1 MRADL
6 LQLAAD
12 LARRREAFALAVVV
26 RREPASS
33 ARQGDTAIV
42 TTTGQVHGW
51 LGGSCIQPTVVREAL
66 AALRDEAPRLVAFS
80 PRPAGDDRRGVTV
93 HPMTCHSGGSVDI
106 YVEPVL
112 PAPDLV
118 VFGLSPVALALARL
132 GRTLGYEVTLVDPDA
147 DPAAVP
153 DAHRVVPAFR
163 PDDRATW
170 PALRPDR
177 LFVVVA
183 TQGQHDEVATRAAL
197 AAAPAYLGIVA
208 SRARFAQIRDTLAA
222 GGMPA
227 ASLDA
232 VRSPAGLDIGAR
244 TAEEIA
250 LSILAEIV
258 QRRGAGAA
266 ARDSHPAPA
275 SIEGAAPREMPDTG
289 SEAAAGREAPAVES
303 HGATARREGDAAA
316 QTASAGPAAPDSAVG
331 GVFATATGAASAG
344 TPDTRARTVSPGV
357 AGAGAV
363 PPGGARVLAGPADR
377 AAASSTPEPSGPI
390 DAVDPVCGMAVAV
403 ATARHRAE
411 HAGQVYYFCCG
422 GCRERFLVDPA
433 RYLAAAR

>member
-12 LARRREAFALAVVV
+12 LARRRDAFALAVVV

-42 TTTGQVHGW
+42 TAAGQVYGW

-66 AALRDEAPRLVAFS
+66 AAIRDEAPRLVAFS
-80 PRPAGDDRRGVTV
+80 PRPGSDERRGVTV

-153 DAHRVVPAFR
+153 DAHRVCPAFR
-163 PDDRATW
+163 PDDGETW
-170 PALRPDR
+170 PALRGDR

-183 TQGQHDEVATRAAL
+183 TQGQRDEEATRAAL
-197 AAAPAYLGIVA
+197 AARPAYLGIVA
-208 SRARFAQIRDTLAA
+208 SRARFAQIRETLAA
-222 GGMPA
+222 GGVPA

-258 QRRGAGAA
+258 QRRGAAA
-266 ARDSHPAPA
+266 ARQAPQSA
-275 SIEGAAPREMPDTG
+275 TVEG
-289 SEAAAGREAPAVES
+289 AAGRETRAARS
-303 HGATARREGDAAA
+303 GGAAAHHKGDAAA
-316 QTASAGPAAPDSAVG
+316 PTAGAAADAPDSSAG
-331 GVFATATGAASAG
+331 GVFFTMATDAASSG
-344 TPDTRARTVSPGV
+344 TPDTRAETARSGPPAAGGTGA
-357 AGAGAV
+357 AGAR
-363 PPGGARVLAGPADR
+363 ARVAPAEAATAAR
-377 AAASSTPEPSGPI
+377 APEPEAAAEAI
-390 DAVDPVCGMAVAV
+390 DPVCGMTVAV
-403 ATARHRAE
+403 AAARHRAE
-411 HAGQVYYFCCG
+411 HAGHVYYFCCG

-433 RYLAAAR
+433 RYVAAAR

>member
-12 LARRREAFALAVVV
+12 LARRGEAFALAVVV

-42 TTTGQVHGW
+42 TASGRIHGW

-80 PRPAGDDRRGVTV
+80 PRPAGEARRGVTV

-106 YVEPVL
+106 FVEPVL

-118 VFGLSPVALALARL
+118 VFGLSPVALALTRL
-132 GRTLGYEVTLVDPDA
+132 GRTLGYRVTLVDPDG
-147 DPAAVP
+147 DTDAVP
-153 DAHRVVPAFR
+153 DAHRVCATFR
-163 PDDRATW
+163 PDDRETW

-177 LFVVVA
+177 LFIVVA
-183 TQGQHDEVATRAAL
+183 TLGQRDEEATRAAL

-222 GGMPA
+222 GGVPA
-227 ASLDA
+227 AHLDL

-258 QRRGAGAA
+258 QRRGAGP
-266 ARDSHPAPA
+266 SGV
-275 SIEGAAPREMPDTG
+275 GAALGASASVGGAGAQWAETAGRDAPV
-289 SEAAAGREAPAVES
+289 AGREGQAPERAADHAMASSAGSAE
-303 HGATARREGDAAA
+303 TARAAGPDATSAQA
-316 QTASAGPAAPDSAVG
+316 QTSGASAVAGHGPAAPEPDP
-331 GVFATATGAASAG
+331 AAEA
-344 TPDTRARTVSPGV
+344 
-357 AGAGAV
+357 
-363 PPGGARVLAGPADR
+363 
-377 AAASSTPEPSGPI
+377 I
-390 DAVDPVCGMAVAV
+390 DPVCGMTVAV
-403 ATARHRAE
+403 AGARHRAE
-411 HAGQVYYFCCG
+411 HAGRAYYFCCG

>member
-12 LARRREAFALAVVV
+12 LARRRDAFALAVVV

-42 TTTGQVHGW
+42 TAAGQVYGW

-66 AALRDEAPRLVAFS
+66 AAIRDEAPRLVAFS
-80 PRPAGDDRRGVTV
+80 PRPGSDERRGVTI

-118 VFGLSPVALALARL
+118 VFGLSPVALALTRL

-153 DAHRVVPAFR
+153 HAHRVCPAFR
-163 PDDRATW
+163 PDDGETW
-170 PALRPDR
+170 PALRGDR

-183 TQGQHDEVATRAAL
+183 TQGQRDEEATRAAL
-197 AAAPAYLGIVA
+197 AARPAYLGIVA
-208 SRARFAQIRDTLAA
+208 SRARFAQIRETLAA
-222 GGMPA
+222 GGVPA

-258 QRRGAGAA
+258 QRRGAAA
-266 ARDSHPAPA
+266 AHQAPQSA
-275 SIEGAAPREMPDTG
+275 TVEG
-289 SEAAAGREAPAVES
+289 AAGRETRAARS
-303 HGATARREGDAAA
+303 GGAAAHHEGDAAA
-316 QTASAGPAAPDSAVG
+316 PTAGAAADAPDSSAG
-331 GVFATATGAASAG
+331 GVFFTMATDAVSSG
-344 TPDTRARTVSPGV
+344 TPDTRAETARSGSPAVGGTGP
-357 AGAGAV
+357 AGARTRVA
-363 PPGGARVLAGPADR
+363 PAEAATAARA
-377 AAASSTPEPSGPI
+377 PEPEAATEAI
-390 DAVDPVCGMAVAV
+390 DPVCGMTVAV
-403 ATARHRAE
+403 AAARHRAE
-411 HAGQVYYFCCG
+411 HAGHVYYFCCG

-433 RYLAAAR
+433 RYVAAAR

>member
-12 LARRREAFALAVVV
+12 LARRGEAFALAVVV

-42 TTTGQVHGW
+42 TAAGRIHGW

-66 AALRDEAPRLVAFS
+66 AALRDETPRLVAFS
-80 PRPAGDDRRGVTV
+80 PRPAGDERRGVTV

-118 VFGLSPVALALARL
+118 VFGLSPVALALVRL
-132 GRTLGYEVTLVDPDA
+132 GRALGYRVTLVDPDGDA
-147 DPAAVP
+147 ETAP
-153 DAHRVVPAFR
+153 DAHRVCASFR
-163 PDDRATW
+163 PDDREMW

-177 LFVVVA
+177 LFIVVA
-183 TQGQHDEVATRAAL
+183 TLGQHDEEAARAAL

-208 SRARFAQIRDTLAA
+208 SRARFAQIRGTLAA
-222 GGMPA
+222 GGVPA
-227 ASLDA
+227 ASLDV

-258 QRRGAGAA
+258 QRRGAGTAGA
-266 ARDSHPAPA
+266 
-275 SIEGAAPREMPDTG
+275 GAAT
-289 SEAAAGREAPAVES
+289 
-303 HGATARREGDAAA
+303 
-316 QTASAGPAAPDSAVG
+316 
-331 GVFATATGAASAG
+331 AASAG
-344 TPDTRARTVSPGV
+344 V
-357 AGAGAV
+357 
-363 PPGGARVLAGPADR
+363 GGAAGRGAAAAAREDTVAASGEGHAPEPAAGR
-377 AAASSTPEPSGPI
+377 AAASSGVLAEGARAADPGGAPAHARSGGAAVLAGQGIAAPEPGPAAEAI
-390 DAVDPVCGMAVAV
+390 DPVCGMSVAV
-403 ATARHRAE
+403 AGARHRAE
-411 HAGQVYYFCCG
+411 HAGRIYYFCCG

-433 RYLAAAR
+433 RYLAAVR

>member
-12 LARRREAFALAVVV
+12 LARRRDAFALAVVV

-42 TTTGQVHGW
+42 TAAGQVYGW
-51 LGGSCIQPTVVREAL
+51 LGGSCIQPIVVREAL
-66 AALRDEAPRLVAFS
+66 AAIRDEAPRLVAFS
-80 PRPAGDDRRGVTV
+80 PRPGSDERRGVTV

-118 VFGLSPVALALARL
+118 VFGLSPVALALTRL

-153 DAHRVVPAFR
+153 DAHRVCPAFR
-163 PDDRATW
+163 PDDGETW
-170 PALRPDR
+170 PALRGDR

-183 TQGQHDEVATRAAL
+183 TQGQRDEEATRAAL
-197 AAAPAYLGIVA
+197 AARPAYLGIVA
-208 SRARFAQIRDTLAA
+208 SRARFAQIRETLAA
-222 GGMPA
+222 GGVPA

-258 QRRGAGAA
+258 ERRGAAA
-266 ARDSHPAPA
+266 ARQAPQSA
-275 SIEGAAPREMPDTG
+275 TVEG
-289 SEAAAGREAPAVES
+289 AAGRETRAARS
-303 HGATARREGDAAA
+303 GGAAAHHEGDAAA
-316 QTASAGPAAPDSAVG
+316 PTAGAAADAPDSSAG
-331 GVFATATGAASAG
+331 GVFFTMATDAASSG
-344 TPDTRARTVSPGV
+344 TPDTRAETARSGPPAAGGTGA
-357 AGAGAV
+357 AGAR
-363 PPGGARVLAGPADR
+363 ARVAPAEAATAAR
-377 AAASSTPEPSGPI
+377 APEPEAAAEAI
-390 DAVDPVCGMAVAV
+390 DPVCGMTVAV
-403 ATARHRAE
+403 AAARHRAE
-411 HAGQVYYFCCG
+411 HAGHVYYFCCG

-433 RYLAAAR
+433 RYVAAAR

>member
-33 ARQGDTAIV
+33 ARQGDMAIV
-42 TTTGQVHGW
+42 TAAGDVHGW

-112 PAPDLV
+112 PAFDLV

-147 DPAAVP
+147 DPAAAP
-153 DAHRVVPAFR
+153 DAHRVVASFR
-163 PDDRATW
+163 PDDRETW
-170 PALRPDR
+170 PALRRDR
-177 LFVVVA
+177 LFIVVA
-183 TQGQHDEVATRAAL
+183 TQGQRDEEATRAAL
-197 AAAPAYLGIVA
+197 AAAPAYLGVVA
-208 SRARFAQIRDTLAA
+208 SRARFAQIRETLAA
-222 GGMPA
+222 GGLPTA
-227 ASLDA
+227 CLDA

-258 QRRGAGAA
+258 QRREARAA
-266 ARDSHPAPA
+266 VHEADRPPAA
-275 SIEGAAPREMPDTG
+275 VEGAA
-289 SEAAAGREAPAVES
+289 
-303 HGATARREGDAAA
+303 RRQGDAAA
-316 QTASAGPAAPDSAVG
+316 TATASGAPATSGSLVGGTFAIATGATSIGTADTRAETAPASVPDAGATPPAGARTLAGPAAAAP
-331 GVFATATGAASAG
+331 AT
-344 TPDTRARTVSPGV
+344 
-357 AGAGAV
+357 
-363 PPGGARVLAGPADR
+363 
-377 AAASSTPEPSGPI
+377 STPGPGASPEAI
-390 DAVDPVCGMAVAV
+390 DPVCGMTVTVA
-403 ATARHRAE
+403 AARHRAE
-411 HAGQVYYFCCG
+411 HAGRVYYFCCG
-422 GCRERFLVDPA
+422 GCRERFVVDPA

>member
-12 LARRREAFALAVVV
+12 LARRRDAFALAVVV

-42 TTTGQVHGW
+42 TAAGQVYGW
-51 LGGSCIQPTVVREAL
+51 LGGSCIQPIVVREAL
-66 AALRDEAPRLVAFS
+66 AAIRDEAPRLVAFS
-80 PRPAGDDRRGVTV
+80 PRPGSDERRGVTV

-153 DAHRVVPAFR
+153 DAHRVCPAFR
-163 PDDRATW
+163 PDDGETW
-170 PALRPDR
+170 PALRGDR

-183 TQGQHDEVATRAAL
+183 TQGQRDEEATRAAL
-197 AAAPAYLGIVA
+197 AARPAYLGIVA
-208 SRARFAQIRDTLAA
+208 SRARFAQIRETLAA
-222 GGMPA
+222 GGVPA

-258 QRRGAGAA
+258 ERRGAAASRQAPQSATVEGAAGQAPQSAAVEGAAGRETRAARSGGAAAHHKGDAAAPTAGAA
-266 ARDSHPAPA
+266 ADAPDSSAGGVFFTMATDAASSGTPDPRAETAGSGPPAAGGTGAAGARARVAPA
-275 SIEGAAPREMPDTG
+275 GAATAARAPEP
-289 SEAAAGREAPAVES
+289 EAAAEA
-303 HGATARREGDAAA
+303 
-316 QTASAGPAAPDSAVG
+316 
-331 GVFATATGAASAG
+331 
-344 TPDTRARTVSPGV
+344 
-357 AGAGAV
+357 
-363 PPGGARVLAGPADR
+363 
-377 AAASSTPEPSGPI
+377 I
-390 DAVDPVCGMAVAV
+390 DPVCGMTVAV
-403 ATARHRAE
+403 AAARHRAE
-411 HAGQVYYFCCG
+411 HAGHVYYFCCG

-433 RYLAAAR
+433 RYVAAAR